1 MSLSISGKT
10 AIVTGAAHGIGACI
24 ARHFVDRGANVM
36 FADIDDAKL
45 NADVGEDAA
54 NEGPVRYFA
63 GDLCQKLTINNLISA
78 TIDAFDRIDILVNAS
93 RCFAVSDPLSVEDDL
108 LDKMLRQNLTSG
120 LRLSQMVAKRMISQA
135 EKEGREE
142 GEAIG
147 SIINLSSIAA
157 QRSQPELLAYS
168 VACAAQDQATR
179 SLALALAPKGIRV
192 NAVAM
197 GSVMS
202 ASLQGAL
209 RENGDLRDAILDA
222 TPLGR
227 IAAGQEM
234 VEAVQF
240 LASSGSGFMT
250 GQIMTVDGGRSLMD
264 AVKVPA
270 F

>member
-1 MSLSISGKT
+1 
-10 AIVTGAAHGIGACI
+10 
-24 ARHFVDRGANVM
+24 
-36 FADIDDAKL
+36 
-45 NADVGEDAA
+45 
-54 NEGPVRYFA
+54 
-63 GDLCQKLTINNLISA
+63 
-78 TIDAFDRIDILVNAS
+78 
-93 RCFAVSDPLSVEDDL
+93 
-108 LDKMLRQNLTSG
+108 MLRQNLTSG

-168 VACAAQDQATR
+168 IACAAQDQATR

-209 RENGDLRDAILDA
+209 RENGDLRDAILEA

-250 GQIMTVDGGRSLMD
+250 GQVMTVDGGRSLMD

>member
-45 NADVGEDAA
+45 CADVGEDAA

-93 RCFAVSDPLSVEDDL
+93 RCFAVSDPLSVEVDL

-168 VACAAQDQATR
+168 IACAAQDHLPHMRDIEQPRLRAAMQMLFEHAHRILHGHLVARKRHHLRAKRHMQIKQTR
-179 SLALALAPKGIRV
+179 PLKVGHAAPLILAGSPAPKPW
-192 NAVAM
+192 ADTPE
-197 GSVMS
+197 
-202 ASLQGAL
+202 SLSSRSMPPLSLPRWGA
-209 RENGDLRDAILDA
+209 
-222 TPLGR
+222 
-227 IAAGQEM
+227 
-234 VEAVQF
+234 
-240 LASSGSGFMT
+240 
-250 GQIMTVDGGRSLMD
+250 
-264 AVKVPA
+264 
-270 F
+270 

>member
-10 AIVTGAAHGIGACI
+10 AIITGAAHGIGSSI

-36 FADIDDAKL
+36 FADIDEAKL
-45 NADVGEDAA
+45 QADIGEEAA
-54 NEGPVRYFA
+54 SEGPVRYFA
-63 GDLCQKLTINNLISA
+63 GDLCQKLTINNLLSA

-93 RCFAVSDPLSVEDDL
+93 RCFAICDPLNTDDDVL
-108 LDKMLRQNLTSG
+108 AKMLSQNVTSG

-135 EKEGREE
+135 EKEGRQE
-142 GEAIG
+142 GEPIG
-147 SIINLSSIAA
+147 SIVNLSSIAA

-168 VACAAQDQATR
+168 IACAAQDQATR

-192 NAVAM
+192 NAVAI

-202 ASLQGAL
+202 ASLQNAL
-209 RENGDLRDAILDA
+209 REHGELREAILEA

-227 IAAGQEM
+227 IAAAQEM

-240 LASSGSGFMT
+240 LASSGSSFMT
-250 GQIMTVDGGRSLMD
+250 GQIMAVDGGRSLMD

>member
-45 NADVGEDAA
+45 CADVGEDAA

-157 QRSQPELLAYS
+157 QRSQPELLGGIKVRVGCDIYDGS
-168 VACAAQDQATR
+168 VQAQIQQIASSLR
-179 SLALALAPKGIRV
+179 SL
-192 NAVAM
+192 
-197 GSVMS
+197 
-202 ASLQGAL
+202 
-209 RENGDLRDAILDA
+209 
-222 TPLGR
+222 
-227 IAAGQEM
+227 
-234 VEAVQF
+234 
-240 LASSGSGFMT
+240 
-250 GQIMTVDGGRSLMD
+250 
-264 AVKVPA
+264 
-270 F
+270 